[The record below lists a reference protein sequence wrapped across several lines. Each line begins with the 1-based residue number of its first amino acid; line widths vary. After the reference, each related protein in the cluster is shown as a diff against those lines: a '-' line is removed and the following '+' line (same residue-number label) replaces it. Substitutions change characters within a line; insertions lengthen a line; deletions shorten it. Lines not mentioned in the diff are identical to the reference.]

1 MKELREPQRPRTTK
15 SPLENHIES
24 FLIQADIKTKTKET
38 YRKSLRAFFNFLA
51 DERVNEP
58 QKAHIVAFKE
68 KLQDEG
74 KKATTIQ
81 TYLIA
86 IKVFFKYLDSEMLYR
101 NIAQNVKNVRI
112 EKNHKKDFLN
122 VGECKELLQSIET
135 NTLKGA
141 RDYAIISLMLTCG
154 LRTVEIARANIED
167 IKSLNGQKVLYIQ
180 GKGRDEKSEYV
191 KINFNVY
198 GSIQKY
204 LMKRLEQHPQT
215 NEKEPLFSSTSNN
228 NSNGR
233 ITTRAL
239 RELVKKHLRRI
250 DLDSERLTAHSLRHT
265 SATLNLLN
273 GGTLEE
279 TQQLLRHTN
288 INTTMIY
295 VHTLERLKNQS
306 ENRIASAIFE

>member
-1 MKELREPQRPRTTK
+1 MKELREPQRHRTPK

-24 FLIQADIKTKTKET
+24 FLIQADIKPKTKET
-38 YRKSLRAFFNFLA
+38 YRKSLRAFFNFL
-51 DERVNEP
+51 DNESVNDPKKE
-58 QKAHIVAFKE
+58 HIVAFKE

-86 IKVFFKYLDSEMLYR
+86 IKVFFNYLDSEMLYK

-112 EKNHKKDFLN
+112 EKNHKKDFLS
-122 VGECKELLQSIET
+122 VGECKELLQSIGA

-154 LRTVEIARANIED
+154 LRTVEIVRADIED

-191 KINFNVY
+191 KINPNVY

-204 LMKRLEQHPQT
+204 LT
-215 NEKEPLFSSTSNN
+215 NSM
-228 NSNGR
+228 
-233 ITTRAL
+233 I
-239 RELVKKHLRRI
+239 VKWI
-250 DLDSERLTAHSLRHT
+250 
-265 SATLNLLN
+265 
-273 GGTLEE
+273 
-279 TQQLLRHTN
+279 
-288 INTTMIY
+288 
-295 VHTLERLKNQS
+295 
-306 ENRIASAIFE
+306 